1 MSTMKILRLLI
12 LPLGLSAT
20 AMGPCEIE
28 SIGSLH
34 GDAGAD
40 PSPGPG
46 NGGIVIVD
54 ASRSTPPDPSP
65 GPGNGGIVIVDASR
79 STTPDPGPGPG
90 NGGIVIVDASRST
103 DPGPGPNVDAG
114 PAPDAQLVFP
124 GSITMV
130 GLRGPGCPP
139 GTASSEIA
147 ADGRTVEVT
156 YDPRAFRSE
165 TGSLIE
171 ARRNCVAVLGL
182 KVAPGKTFAVT
193 AVTHTGE
200 VALAEGVSAAL
211 RTGYHFTGG
220 AAGPDATSETLFDN
234 TDNGPFTV
242 RGVFDPAQL
251 QFAPC
256 NAADPQL
263 VINTEVSGDGRVQAG
278 SSVAVQSSTFFEVT
292 TRDCP

>member
-54 ASRSTPPDPSP
+54 ASRST
-65 GPGNGGIVIVDASR
+65 
-79 STTPDPGPGPG
+79 TPDPGPGPG
-90 NGGIVIVDASRST
+90 NGGIVIVDASRTT
-103 DPGPGPNVDAG
+103 DPGPGPGPGPNVDAG
-114 PAPDAQLVFP
+114 PAPDAQLIFP

-200 VALAEGVSAAL
+200 VALADGVSAAL

-220 AAGPDATSETLFDN
+220 AAGPDATSETLFDD

-263 VINTEVSGDGRVQAG
+263 VINTEVSGDGRAQAG